1 MILLKCYT
9 EYVSKFGKLSRG
21 HTTRKGLFSFQ
32 PQRRTML
39 KNVQSAVPQL
49 CLTRCDS
56 INCNPLGS
64 SVGGIFQARILEWVA
79 IPFSREECSTY
90 CTTVLISH
98 ASKVTL
104 KILQARFHSVWTENF
119 QMYKLDSEKAEEPEI
134 KLPTFVGLWR
144 KKESFRKKN
153 LLLLHWLH

>member
-56 INCNPLGS
+56 MNCNPLGS

-104 KILQARFHSVWTENF
+104 KILQAGPQQYVNLE
-119 QMYKLDSEKAEEPEI
+119 
-134 KLPTFVGLWR
+134 LPNVQAR
-144 KKESFRKKN
+144 FRKGRGTRGQVDN
-153 LLLLHWLH
+153 IHWNHR

>member
-56 INCNPLGS
+56 MNCNPLGS

-104 KILQARFHSVWTENF
+104 KIHQAGPQQYVNLELPNVQARF
-119 QMYKLDSEKAEEPEI
+119 
-134 KLPTFVGLWR
+134 R
-144 KKESFRKKN
+144 KGRGTRGQVDN
-153 LLLLHWLH
+153 IHWNHR